1 MLERL
6 THYLRPPIFPD
17 DEDKTFTASLLH
29 VILWAVLVGVVFYT
43 LANIWRGVIQPDQ
56 VLKAWLY
63 VALVTGLMLGLLFL
77 TRRGK
82 VQLAAVG
89 VNAGLWI
96 IMTLASYFYGGVLAP
111 AYGGYIVVVMCTC
124 LLVSWQWGILTVV
137 ASVLVGVFFLGA
149 ELPDASSTYSP
160 EAVWSA
166 NATYLFTAA
175 LLLGLALRSIKRA
188 SSQARHEAA
197 ERLKTE
203 QALRHSEHR
212 FRAIFDSVND
222 AIFVHDLND
231 GRILD
236 VNKTMCEMYRCT
248 PEEARQLGIEDLSS
262 GEAPYTGQE
271 GLAWMQ
277 RAAAG
282 QPQIFEWR
290 AKDRTGR
297 LFWVEVNMRRAA
309 IDGQVRI
316 LVVVRDVSARKE
328 TEAALRREKRFAEDI
343 INSLPG
349 IFYMYNERGELV
361 RWNKLSELVTGY
373 SADELLGKSILD
385 FLASEEQAQV
395 VTRFTLAM
403 EEGAADGEGE
413 LVTKDGQLVPYYFM
427 SVRTELDDQVYLIG
441 FGIDLS
447 FRRQAEREVRQ
458 REAYLR
464 SILDNF
470 PYLVWLKDTT
480 GRFLAVNEVFAQ
492 ACGQPDAQA
501 VVGKTDLDVWPR
513 ELAEKYRADDQRV
526 MEARVQKSAE
536 EIIAA
541 EGVERWFET
550 YKSPLF
556 DGYGNVSGTAGFSRD
571 ITERKQAAEHDQ
583 LIRQGLR
590 AVIEA
595 TQELLDCADLD
606 TLYRH
611 TVELGRERLGLE
623 RCGLHL
629 LDESQQFLVGT
640 YGTDDQG
647 RTTDE
652 RAERVPVEERSEIF
666 TAADQLWT
674 VLQKPFSYWQAGANR
689 VLPES
694 GWIAVT
700 PIRSR
705 RRRIGVLYN
714 DTAISH
720 APLHASQQEM
730 TAVYCSLLGGL
741 IDLKRTEADLT
752 YERDRLQAL
761 MNNLVTMAAAAEQA
775 RDLLQALMDNI
786 PDTIY
791 FKDTASRFVHVN
803 RAQAQLLGALTPD
816 EVIGKTDADF
826 FSADLSQMFLTEEQ
840 RLMSSGEPILDR
852 MEYNPTAEGRPR
864 WLSATKVPLKDR
876 TNKITGL
883 VGISRN
889 VTDRILAEQREQL
902 ISQGLRAVIEAADEL
917 IGCAELDLLYRR
929 VVELGRERLGL
940 ERCGLFLLEDPQTLR
955 GTYGTDDRGQ
965 TTDERAVR
973 LASVDHPEL
982 NPDPK
987 QFWTLIQGDRTY
999 WDQTHPRVVGQGWIA
1014 STLIRSHERT
1024 LGLLYNDAAISQT
1037 AVNEAQQEVVT
1048 VYCSLL
1054 GNIIE
1059 RKHAEQALRESEAT
1073 MRALLDAI
1081 PDAIFRFDAHGAFQD
1096 FVPGKSFVS
1105 RLPSIEFLS
1114 KPFAQA
1120 LPPEMAQQLADN
1132 LQWVLEKGEPRLY
1145 ETTLQLDEQRRY
1157 YESRLVKMSQGD
1169 VLGMVRDVTDR
1180 KAAELALQQREAY
1193 LRAILDNFPYWFWL
1207 KDTAGRYLAAN
1218 RTLAQALGFS
1228 QVEELIG
1235 KTDWEV
1241 VPTVAAKFSAADQ
1254 EVIDSRSQKF
1264 MEEIVIDGGTEKWF
1278 ETFKSPIFDVQG
1290 NVIGTAGFAHDVTAR
1305 RQAEAAIRESEA
1317 LFRYL
1322 ADNAPALIAMSDENT
1337 VATYLNRA
1345 WREFRGDVPA
1355 LPLDD
1360 WSERIHPDDRRRY
1373 LHEYRSALHAQRKFI
1388 IEYRLRRSDGQ
1399 YRWLFDTVVPRYTA
1413 NERFAGFI
1421 GIAIDITDRKNAEEA
1436 LRRSESRLRLLTDNM
1451 VDSINQLDA
1460 QQRLVYASPSV
1471 ERLFGHSVR
1480 DLLGRPVY
1488 EFVHPE
1494 DTSRL
1499 YHQIL
1504 LATELH
1510 TSSLRLEYR
1519 YRHAAGHYLWVE
1531 SEVRLLYDEHNNFQ
1545 GAVFGSRDISARK
1558 QAEAER
1564 EQLITELEDKNAELE
1579 RFTYT
1584 VSHDLKSPLITIRGF
1599 LGFLEKDAAL
1609 GNRDRLHADIARIVE
1624 ATTRMQQLLDELLE
1638 LSRLGRMNSA
1648 LEEVSFETVV
1658 REAVALVQGRITARG
1673 AQVEI
1678 AADLPPVYGDRV
1690 RLVEVVQNLVDNAV
1704 KFMGDQPEPHVT
1716 IGLLGVERSGMPIFF
1731 VRDNGLGI
1739 EPQYHERIFGLFNKL
1754 DVKSEGTGVGLALVK
1769 RIVDLHG
1776 GHIWV
1781 ESGGAGQGATFFFTL
1796 PRPRSASLSKTA

>member
-6 THYLRPPIFPD
+6 KHYLGPPIFPD

-43 LANIWRGVIQPDQ
+43 LANIWRDLIQPEQ
-56 VLKAWLY
+56 LLSAWLY
-63 VALVTGLMLGLLFL
+63 VAMLAGLMLGLLFL

-96 IMTLASYFYGGVLAP
+96 IMTLASYFYGGVIAP
-111 AYGGYIVVVMCTC
+111 AYGGYIVVVICTC
-124 LLVSWQWGILTVV
+124 LLVSWQWGILTAV
-137 ASVLVGVFFLGA
+137 ASVLVGVVFLRA

-160 EAVWSA
+160 EVVWSA
-166 NATYLFTAA
+166 NAAYFFTAA
-175 LLLGLALRSIKRA
+175 LLLGLALRSIKR
-188 SSQARHEAA
+188 SSTQARHEAA

-212 FRAIFDSVND
+212 FRAIFDSIND

-231 GRILD
+231 GRILN

-248 PEEARQLGIEDLSS
+248 LEEARQLGIEDLSS
-262 GEAPYTGQE
+262 GEVPYTRQE

-309 IDGQVRI
+309 IDGQDRI

-328 TEAALRREKRFAEDI
+328 TEAALRREKQFAEDI

-373 SADELLGKSILD
+373 SAAELPGKSILD
-385 FLASEEQAQV
+385 FLAGEEQAQV
-395 VTRFTLAM
+395 LTRFALAM

-413 LVTKDGQLVPYYFM
+413 LVTKDGQLLPYYFM
-427 SVRTELDDQVYLIG
+427 SVRTELDDRVYLIG

-447 FRRQAEREVRQ
+447 IRRRAEREVRQ

-480 GRFLAVNEVFAQ
+480 GHFLAVNEVFAQ
-492 ACGQPDAQA
+492 ACGQPEAKA
-501 VVGKTDLDVWPR
+501 VVGKTDLDVWPQ
-513 ELAEKYRADDQRV
+513 ELAEKYRADDQSV
-526 MEARVQKSAE
+526 MEARVQKSVE

-556 DGYGNVSGTAGFSRD
+556 DGYGNVIGTAGFSRD
-571 ITERKQAAEHDQ
+571 ITDRKQAAEHEQ
-583 LIRQGLR
+583 HISQGLR
-590 AVIEA
+590 TVIDA

-606 TLYRH
+606 TLYRRA
-611 TVELGRERLGLE
+611 VELGRERLGLE
-623 RCGLHL
+623 RCGLHF
-629 LDESQQFLVGT
+629 LDESRQFLVGT
-640 YGTDDQG
+640 YGTDEQG
-647 RTTDE
+647 QTTDE
-652 RAERVPVEERSEIF
+652 RAERVPIEERNEVF
-666 TAADQLWT
+666 TTHDQLWT
-674 VLQKPFSYWQAGANR
+674 ILQKPFSYWTTGAIR
-689 VLPES
+689 VLPDG

-705 RRRIGVLYN
+705 SRRIGLLYN

-720 APLHASQQEM
+720 APLNPLQQNM

-741 IDLKRTEADLT
+741 IELKRTEA
-752 YERDRLQAL
+752 AL
-761 MNNLVTMAAAAEQA
+761 AHE

-791 FKDTASRFVHVN
+791 FKDTASRFTRVN
-803 RAQAQLLGALTPD
+803 RAQAKLLGAATLED
-816 EVIGKTDADF
+816 AIGKADSDF
-826 FSADLSQMFLTEEQ
+826 FSSDLALQFLAEEQ
-840 RLMSSGEPILDR
+840 HLLSGGAPIVNRL
-852 MEYNPTAEGRPR
+852 EYNPTLDGQPR
-864 WLSATKVPLKDR
+864 WLSATKVPLHDEAGQ
-876 TNKITGL
+876 IVGL
-883 VGISRN
+883 VGVSRD
-889 VTDRILAEQREQL
+889 VTDRMMAEQRDQI
-902 ISQGLRAVIEAADEL
+902 ISQGLRTVIESADDL
-917 IGCAELDLLYRR
+917 IGCADLDTLYRR
-929 VVELGRERLGL
+929 AVELGRERLGL
-940 ERCGLFLLEDPQTLR
+940 ERCGLFLLEAQTLH

-965 TTDERAVR
+965 TTDERAVHY
-973 LASVDHPEL
+973 ASAGHPEL
-982 NPDPK
+982 TPPPK
-987 QFWTLIQGDRTY
+987 QFWTLIRDNQTY
-999 WDQTHPRVVGQGWIA
+999 WDAARQRMVTVGQGWIA
-1014 STLIRSHERT
+1014 GTLIRSHERT
-1024 LGLLYNDAAISQT
+1024 LGLFYNDAAISR
-1037 AVNEAQQEVVT
+1037 AAISEAQQEVVT

-1059 RKHAEQALRESEAT
+1059 RKHAEAALRESEST

-1081 PDAIFRFDAHGAFQD
+1081 PDAIFRFDAQGVFKD
-1096 FVPGKSFVS
+1096 FIPAKNFAAL
-1105 RLPSIEFLS
+1105 LPPEEFLG
-1114 KPFAQA
+1114 KPFTQV
-1120 LPPEMAQQLADN
+1120 LPPEMAHQLADN
-1132 LQWVLEKGEPRLY
+1132 FQWVLAKGELRLY
-1145 ETTLQLDEQRRY
+1145 EYTLPVNEQTHY

-1169 VLGMVRDVTDR
+1169 VLGIVRDVTDR

-1207 KDTAGRYLAAN
+1207 KDMTGRYLAAN
-1218 RTLAQALGFS
+1218 RTLAQTLGFQ

-1235 KTDWEV
+1235 KTDWDV
-1241 VPTVAAKFSAADQ
+1241 TPNVAAQFSVTEQ

-1264 MEEIVIDGGTEKWF
+1264 VEETVIDDGLEKWF
-1278 ETFKSPIFDVQG
+1278 EIFRSPIFDVQG
-1290 NVIGTAGFAHDVTAR
+1290 NVLGTAGFAHDITAR

-1322 ADNAPALIAMSDENT
+1322 ADNAPALIAMYDEHT

-1345 WREFRGDVPA
+1345 WREFRGDIPA
-1355 LPLDD
+1355 LPVDE

-1373 LHEYRSALHAQRKFI
+1373 LHEYRLALQAQRKFT

-1436 LRRSESRLRLLTDNM
+1436 LRRSESRLRLLADNM
-1451 VDSINQLDA
+1451 VDSIKQLDA
-1460 QQRLVYASPSV
+1460 QQRLIYASPSV
-1471 ERLFGHSVR
+1471 ERVLGHPVR

-1494 DTSRL
+1494 DASRL

-1504 LATELH
+1504 MATELH
-1510 TSSLRLEYR
+1510 TPSLRVEYR

-1531 SEVRLLYDEHNNFQ
+1531 SEVRLLYDERGEFA
-1545 GAVFGSRDISARK
+1545 GAVFGSRDISDRK
-1558 QAEAER
+1558 QAEVER
-1564 EQLITELEDKNAELE
+1564 EKLIAELEDKNAELE

-1584 VSHDLKSPLITIRGF
+1584 VSHDLKSPLFTIRGF
-1599 LGFLEKDAAL
+1599 LGYLEQDAL
-1609 GNRDRLHADIARIVE
+1609 SGDRERLAGDVKRITD
-1624 ATTRMQQLLDELLE
+1624 ATEKMNMLLNELLE
-1638 LSRLGRMNSA
+1638 LSRIGRMKNESTNIP
-1648 LEEVSFETVV
+1648 FGDIV
-1658 REAVALVQGRITARG
+1658 REAVELVHGRIMEHG
-1673 AQVEI
+1673 I
-1678 AADLPPVYGDRV
+1678 AVHIQDNLP
-1690 RLVEVVQNLVDNAV
+1690 VV
-1704 KFMGDQPEPHVT
+1704 
-1716 IGLLGVERSGMPIFF
+1716 
-1731 VRDNGLGI
+1731 
-1739 EPQYHERIFGLFNKL
+1739 
-1754 DVKSEGTGVGLALVK
+1754 
-1769 RIVDLHG
+1769 
-1776 GHIWV
+1776 
-1781 ESGGAGQGATFFFTL
+1781 
-1796 PRPRSASLSKTA
+1796 